1 MLKKTKT
8 TILFTLAAMLAA
20 GSVTAAAGRAATVQ
34 NSGSFFKN
42 TGAEK
47 QLYCETSKD
56 YKDTTDC

>member
-1 MLKKTKT
+1 MLKKTKVK
-8 TILFTLAAMLAA
+8 ILFALAAVLAA
-20 GSVTAAAGRAATVQ
+20 GSITAAAGKAATMQ
-34 NSGSFFKN
+34 DSESFLKN